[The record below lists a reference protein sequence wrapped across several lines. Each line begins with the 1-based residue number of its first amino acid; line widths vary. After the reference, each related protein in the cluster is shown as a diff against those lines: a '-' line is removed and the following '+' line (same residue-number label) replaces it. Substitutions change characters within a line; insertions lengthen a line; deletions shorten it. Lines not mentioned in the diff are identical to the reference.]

1 MLSKGS
7 AKQNF
12 GAVCWLCWRAGKLN
26 SCPSFRKFLGQA
38 QPLGDAYT
46 PRPRIQSWRSHS
58 VCHLGPPRL
67 PNDQGW
73 VLQGWAQKAAGRLCS
88 WLALWSCQVLKPG
101 SNSLDGSGS
110 ASTMMWLQRCQLKL
124 IKIHVVL
131 YDVVIKRAQ
140 FPNGVRV
147 FAGFKVE
154 FFPGLNLCAYSR
166 MIGNLCRELS
176 LPRSSHTALIRPLP
190 STQNCSKT
198 HTGASPTEIT
208 RQWEKG
214 DKLCDRL
221 VSRKR
226 VVNSGTLLMYVYTG
240 APTCLFLSINTLI
253 ALKQSTCHSCAIV
266 H

>member
-154 FFPGLNLCAYSR
+154 FFPGLNLCAYSC
-166 MIGNLCRELS
+166 MIGNLCCELS

-190 STQNCSKT
+190 STQNCWKNSHRGQPHRDHTAVREGRQAVWQVSEQEKSSEQWHPPYVCIYRCTYVFVFIYQYSSCFKT
-198 HTGASPTEIT
+198 KH
-208 RQWEKG
+208 
-214 DKLCDRL
+214 
-221 VSRKR
+221 
-226 VVNSGTLLMYVYTG
+226 
-240 APTCLFLSINTLI
+240 LS
-253 ALKQSTCHSCAIV
+253 
-266 H
+266 